1 MSKARLWIIYY
12 CSLEMEADNEPAI
25 SLPKLELL
33 WLLVYRYI
41 LNESMLYEKTKQ
53 KQKGKKQRN
62 KSFQRRESNL
72 GPPRQLILKTS
83 VKLIIFNTLTYETLP
98 VDAVWSR

>member
-1 MSKARLWIIYY
+1 MSKARSWIIYY

-41 LNESMLYEKTKQ
+41 LNENMLYEKTKQ
-53 KQKGKKQRN
+53 NKKARN
-62 KSFQRRESNL
+62 KETKVFKGES
-72 GPPRQLILKTS
+72 RTS
-83 VKLIIFNTLTYETLP
+83 DLRDN
-98 VDAVWSR
+98 

>member
-25 SLPKLELL
+25 ILPKLELL

-41 LNESMLYEKTKQ
+41 LNENMLYEKTKQ
-53 KQKGKKQRN
+53 NKKARN
-62 KSFQRRESNL
+62 KETKVFKGES
-72 GPPRQLILKTS
+72 RTS
-83 VKLIIFNTLTYETLP
+83 DLRDN
-98 VDAVWSR
+98 

>member
-41 LNESMLYEKTKQ
+41 LNENMLYEKTKQ
-53 KQKGKKQRN
+53 NKTKRQETKKQKFSKARV
-62 KSFQRRESNL
+62 E
-72 GPPRQLILKTS
+72 PRTS
-83 VKLIIFNTLTYETLP
+83 ATTNIENF
-98 VDAVWSR
+98 R